1 MSTYTFEVVIEE
13 DEFED
18 GRPAYHA
25 YCPAL
30 PGCRTWGHTYKEAE
44 ANIREAVLL
53 YVEDMIEAGDE
64 VPGDGVLLDG
74 DIPPTSVAVSL

>member
-1 MSTYTFEVVIEE
+1 MRTYTFDVIIEE

-30 PGCRTWGHTYKEAE
+30 PGCHTWGHTYEEAE
-44 ANIREAVLL
+44 ANVREAVTL
-53 YVEDMIEAGDE
+53 YVEDLLEAGEE
-64 VPGDGVLLDG
+64 VPRDGVSLEV
-74 DIPPTSVAVSL
+74 DIPLTSVAVSL

>member
-25 YCPAL
+25 YCPTL
-30 PGCRTWGHTYKEAE
+30 PGCRTWGQTYKEAK
-44 ANIREAVLL
+44 ANIREAVTL
-53 YVEDMIEAGDE
+53 YVEDLLESGEE
-64 VPGDGVLLDG
+64 VPGDGVSLDT
-74 DIPPTSVAVSL
+74 DIPLTSVAVSL

>member
-44 ANIREAVLL
+44 AKIREAVSL

-64 VPGDGVLLDG
+64 IPGDGDLLDG
-74 DIPPTSVAVSL
+74 DVPLNSVAVSL

>member
-44 ANIREAVLL
+44 ANIREAVSL

-64 VPGDGVLLDG
+64 IPKDGVLADG
-74 DIPPTSVAVSL
+74 DIPLTSVAVSL

>member
-1 MSTYTFEVVIEE
+1 MGYRGWRVSLGGLEEDMKGGAMKMNTYTFEVVIEE

-30 PGCRTWGHTYKEAE
+30 P
-44 ANIREAVLL
+44 
-53 YVEDMIEAGDE
+53 
-64 VPGDGVLLDG
+64 
-74 DIPPTSVAVSL
+74 

>member
-30 PGCRTWGHTYKEAE
+30 PGCRTWGHTYEEAE
-44 ANIREAVLL
+44 ANVREAVSL
-53 YVEDMIEAGDE
+53 YVEDLWNSSYSASSIKCA
-64 VPGDGVLLDG
+64 
-74 DIPPTSVAVSL
+74 T

>member
-30 PGCRTWGHTYKEAE
+30 PGCRTWGCTYEEAK
-44 ANIREAVLL
+44 ANIREAVSL
-53 YVEDMIEAGDE
+53 YVEDMRNSNYSTSSIESAK
-64 VPGDGVLLDG
+64 
-74 DIPPTSVAVSL
+74 

>member
-44 ANIREAVLL
+44 TNIREAVSL

-64 VPGDGVLLDG
+64 VPKDGVLLDG
-74 DIPPTSVAVSL
+74 DIPRTSVAVIL

>member
-30 PGCRTWGHTYKEAE
+30 PGCRAWGHTYKEAE
-44 ANIREAVLL
+44 ANIREAVSL

-64 VPGDGVLLDG
+64 VPKGGVLLDG
-74 DIPPTSVAVSL
+74 DIPLTSVAVSL

>member
-44 ANIREAVLL
+44 ANIREAVSL
-53 YVEDMIEAGDE
+53 YVEDMLEAGDE
-64 VPGDGVLLDG
+64 VPMDSILLDG